1 MKALK
6 LQGIE
11 QFAVVDV
18 DIPESGAD
26 QVLVRTGATTI
37 CTSDLNDLHA
47 NPFHIRLPMI
57 MGHEGAGTVAAVG
70 SGVRGFKVGDRVAAH
85 PVHPCGRCAVCLSG
99 LPHLCPEMMHFGLS
113 LPGTMAEYF
122 LVRADR
128 ARVLPPGT
136 DFSLAA
142 LVEPIC
148 VCLEALAQARLP
160 AGGKL
165 LILGDGPFGLIMARL
180 AQTMDLALV
189 VVAGWEDFRLGFA
202 RGAVTINTSRDA
214 HAAQTLRAVSGG
226 TRHDA
231 ASLGTLSGYDA
242 AILAAASPQA
252 VSDGMDCLK
261 PRGRLVIF
269 ASLHGGTPVDLFA
282 VQMKEL
288 EIVGSV
294 NDADRFDEAVR
305 LVAEGRP
312 IFTDLVTHRYAI
324 DDYRAAFDMAGT
336 GQNRAIKVAFVF

>member
-1 MKALK
+1 MKALQ
-6 LQGIE
+6 LQGLR

-18 DIPESGAD
+18 DMPRPGED
-26 QVLVRTGATTI
+26 QILLRTGATTI

-47 NPFHIRLPMI
+47 NPFHIPLPMT

-70 SGVRGFKVGDRVAAH
+70 SGVRGFQPGDRVAAH
-85 PVHPCGRCAVCLSG
+85 PVHPCGRCAVCRGG
-99 LPHLCPEMMHFGLS
+99 LPHLCPDMTHFGLS
-113 LPGTMAEYF
+113 IPGTMAEYF

-128 ARVLPPGT
+128 ARLLPPDA
-136 DFSLAA
+136 DFTLAA

-148 VCLEALAQARLP
+148 VCLEALAQARLAP
-160 AGGKL
+160 GSRL

-180 AQTMDLALV
+180 AQTMHLAAL

-202 RGAVTINTSRDA
+202 RGARTINTA
-214 HAAQTLRAVSGG
+214 HDTHTVETLRAAAGG
-226 TRHDA
+226 GPNDVP
-231 ASLGTLSGYDA
+231 GYDA

-252 VSDGMDCLK
+252 VADGMDCLK

-269 ASLHGGTPVDLFA
+269 ASLHGGTPVDLFE

-294 NDADRFDEAVR
+294 NDADMFDEAVR
-305 LVAEGRP
+305 LVAHGQP
-312 IFTDLVTHRYAI
+312 VFADLVTHRFAL
-324 DDYRAAFDMAGT
+324 DDYRAAFDLADT
-336 GQNRAIKVAFVF
+336 GQKQAVKVAFVF

>member
-1 MKALK
+1 MKALQ

-11 QFAVVDV
+11 QFAVMEVEV
-18 DIPESGAD
+18 PTPRED
-26 QVLVRTGATTI
+26 QILVRTGATTI

-47 NPFHIRLPMI
+47 NPFHIPLPMT

-70 SGVRGFKVGDRVAAH
+70 SAVHGFKVGDRVAAH
-85 PVHPCGRCAVCLSG
+85 PVHPCGRCAVCLGG
-99 LPHLCPEMMHFGLS
+99 LPHLCPDMTHFGLS
-113 LPGTMAEYF
+113 MPGTMAEYF

-128 ARVLPPGT
+128 ARILPPTT
-136 DFSLAA
+136 DFTLAA

-148 VCLEALAQARLP
+148 VCLEALAQARLAP
-160 AGGKL
+160 GSRL

-180 AQTMDLALV
+180 AETMGLASV
-189 VVAGWEDFRLGFA
+189 VVAGWGDFRLGFA
-202 RGAVTINTSRDA
+202 RGAVTINTAHDA
-214 HAAQTLRAVSGG
+214 HAARTLRA
-226 TRHDA
+226 
-231 ASLGTLSGYDA
+231 ASEGAGYDA

-252 VSDGMDCLK
+252 VADGMDCLK

-305 LVAEGRP
+305 LVAQGQP
-312 IFTDLVTHRYAI
+312 VFADLVTHRFPI
-324 DDYRAAFDMAGT
+324 DDYRAAFDLAAT
-336 GQNRAIKVAFVF
+336 GQNQAVKVAFVF

>member
-1 MKALK
+1 MKALQ
-6 LQGIE
+6 LQGIQ
-11 QFAVVDV
+11 QFAVVNVDV
-18 DIPESGAD
+18 PEPGAD

-47 NPFHIRLPMI
+47 NPFHLSLPMT

-70 SGVRGFKVGDRVAAH
+70 SGVRGFEVGDRVAAH
-85 PVHPCGRCAVCLSG
+85 PVHPCRRCAVCLGG
-99 LPHLCPEMMHFGLS
+99 LPHLCPEMTHFGLRI
-113 LPGTMAEYF
+113 PGTMAEYF

-128 ARVLPPGT
+128 ARVLPPDT

-148 VCLEALAQARLP
+148 VCLEALAQARLAP
-160 AGGKL
+160 GGKL

-202 RGAVTINTSRDA
+202 HGAVTINTSGDA
-214 HAAQTLRAVSGG
+214 HAAQTLRAALDGA
-226 TRHDA
+226 RHEA
-231 ASLGTLSGYDA
+231 AVVDTGSGYDA
-242 AILAAASPQA
+242 AILATASTLAAS
-252 VSDGMDCLK
+252 DGIDCLK

-269 ASLHGGTPVDLFA
+269 ASLHGATPVDLFA

-294 NDADRFDEAVR
+294 NDEHLDEALR
-305 LVAEGRP
+305 LVAGGRP
-312 IFTDLVTHRYAI
+312 VFADLVTHRYPI
-324 DDYRAAFDMAGT
+324 DDYQAAFDLAGT
-336 GQNRAIKVAFVF
+336 GQDRAIKVAFVF